1 MSDDGPGGGETGGGR
16 VAGRVAIVTG
26 AGSTPG
32 PGMATG
38 RACAMVLARE
48 GARVL
53 VADIRAD
60 RGGQTRDLIRDEGG
74 TAEVFTGDLRR
85 DADCAAMAAAAV
97 DAFGS
102 VDILVN
108 NIGVAVP
115 GDVTGMPEADWDRCL
130 DLSLRTAFL
139 SSKHVL
145 PVMIARGRGSVVN
158 IGSIVAVRGAG
169 RIGYAAAKGALH
181 AMTVEMAYAH
191 GRQGIRVNTVAPG
204 HITTP
209 LLFSELGVTPE
220 TEFRQRMAA
229 ATTLLGT
236 EGDGWD
242 VARAAAFL
250 ASDDAR
256 WITGVTLPV
265 DGGAMAVTPLVMA
278 DHLRAVE
285 GPGAGLS

>member
-1 MSDDGPGGGETGGGR
+1 MPRSGR
-16 VAGRVAIVTG
+16 VKGRAGRVEDRVAIVTG

-38 RACAMVLARE
+38 RASAIVLARE
-48 GARVL
+48 GAHVL
-53 VADIRAD
+53 VADIRRD
-60 RGGQTRDLIRDEGG
+60 RAEETRDLIAAEGG
-74 TAEVFTGDLRR
+74 SAEVFTGDLTR
-85 DADCAAMAAAAV
+85 DADCAAMVAAAV
-97 DAFGS
+97 GAFGT

-108 NIGVAVP
+108 NIAVAVP
-115 GDVTGMPEADWDRCL
+115 GDVVGITEADWDRCL
-130 DLSLRTAFL
+130 DVSLRTAFL
-139 SSKHVL
+139 SSKHAVA
-145 PVMIARGRGSVVN
+145 VMIGQGRGSIVN
-158 IGSIVAVRGAG
+158 VGSIVAVRGAG
-169 RIGYAAAKGALH
+169 RIAYAAAKGALH

-242 VARAAAFL
+242 VARAVAFL
-250 ASDDAR
+250 ASDEAR
-256 WITGVTLPV
+256 WITAATLPV

-278 DHLRAVE
+278 EHLRSVE
-285 GPGAGLS
+285 APAPGPG